1 MKDKSVINNL
11 IWSYCIVWLPILL
24 ACFIISEYAFYNLRK
39 KEEEKIHEQ
48 IYQTVQEMAD
58 KYRKCIENGVAL
70 AANKELKPEF
80 FLKSDYSRYEGRQII
95 KEIYQYDM
103 EMHDIFLY
111 YGGDEI
117 YAVNGLSKPRVY
129 LEKFLACTEDG
140 VETAFRM
147 LESEEGG
154 IYFLEDTM
162 NKGYLCFH
170 VPVQGSSVEKQSVNY
185 VYSLD
190 FFLELLEY
198 QCGSDISR
206 LELEVQSGTLYLCS
220 EENVISQ
227 QKNAFED
234 TEDEMVEIEI
244 PLVYQSSGSITVRY
258 LTDALFQNIKHIHIM
273 NYVLIVVGALFSLIL
288 TICLSNHKARRI
300 RRLEEVF
307 DIGNELPD
315 VRDEYQY
322 LRTLIRNVVQESDR
336 FLTNEAI
343 YKRTLL
349 QQNTRL
355 LFCGGM
361 DKKDEMTLFLH
372 MSGVELCEE
381 YFCVCAFMIDKNAE
395 RYRSVIIGDLCYSQE
410 VLGGIIYYSLI
421 ELPNPDQS
429 KEVRQSMIREKAA
442 SLEAMGAEKI
452 TIAVSRVYSDITR
465 TNQAYREVFSMVQE
479 ENKTGRL
486 KSHDKLIIQYWSDRL
501 SGKEIEI
508 PEESEET
515 DQENPCA
522 EEQLNQ
528 ERFSEILAYIDENY
542 GDCNLTAESV
552 AEYARLN
559 KVYLSRLFKQKM
571 NMTYMDY
578 LTGLRMKNVERL
590 LVETDKPITD
600 ICSEVGYIDVSSF
613 RRKFKKIYGMS
624 VSEYRQMKRRYHT
637 N

>member
-1 MKDKSVINNL
+1 MKDKSVIRNL
-11 IWSYCIVWLPILL
+11 IWSYCIVWLPVLL

-48 IYQTVQEMAD
+48 VYQTVWEMTD

-70 AANKELKPEF
+70 ATTEKLKPEL
-80 FLKSDYSRYEGRQII
+80 FLKNDYSRYEGKKII

-103 EMHDIFLY
+103 DLHDILLY

-117 YAVNGLSKPRVY
+117 YTVNGLSRPQVY
-129 LEKFLACTEDG
+129 LERFLSCTEGG
-140 VETAFRM
+140 VETAFCM

-154 IYFLEDTM
+154 IYFLENAM

-170 VPVQGSSVEKQSVNY
+170 VPIQGSGVEKHSVNY
-185 VYSLD
+185 IYSLD
-190 FFLELLEY
+190 FFLELLELR
-198 QCGSDISR
+198 CGSDISH
-206 LELEVQSGTLYLCS
+206 LELVVQSSALYLSC
-220 EENVISQ
+220 EENRIRRQ
-227 QKNAFED
+227 NHAFE
-234 TEDEMVEIEI
+234 ELAGEMVEIVA
-244 PLVYQSSGSITVRY
+244 PLIYQSSGELVVRY
-258 LTDALFQNIKHIHIM
+258 RTDVLFQNIRHIHTI
-273 NYVLIVVGALFSLIL
+273 NYVLIVVGALFSLLL

-300 RRLEEVF
+300 KRLEEVF

-343 YKRTLL
+343 YKQTLL

-395 RYRSVIIGDLCYSQE
+395 RYRSVIIGDLCYSRE
-410 VLGGIIYYSLI
+410 MSGGIIYYSLI

-429 KEVRQSMIREKAA
+429 KEVRESMIREDAA
-442 SLEAMGAEKI
+442 ALKAMGAEKI
-452 TIAVSRVYSDITR
+452 IIAVSRVYSDITR
-465 TNQAYREVFSMVQE
+465 AHRAYREVCSMMQE
-479 ENKTGRL
+479 ENKAGKA
-486 KSHDKLIIQYWSDRL
+486 KSQQKLIIQYWSDRI
-501 SGKEIEI
+501 SGQEADLL
-508 PEESEET
+508 EEDEKTEE
-515 DQENPCA
+515 EEVLCA

-528 ERFSEILAYIDENY
+528 ERVSEILAYIDENY
-542 GDCNLTAESV
+542 ADCNLTAERV
-552 AEYARLN
+552 AEFARLN
-559 KVYLSRLFKQKM
+559 KVYLSRLFKRKM

-590 LVETDKPITD
+590 LVETDKSITD

-624 VSEYRQMKRRYHT
+624 VSEYRQMRRR
-637 N
+637 